1 MRRPPASAATVAV
14 ALLLFV
20 FIALPIGMVLFES
33 VRLAGPIP
41 LPDLA
46 RMTGR
51 ALDQLEPGDRQ
62 RQMARWLAALKPEER
77 TAAIAASLEL
87 LGRRVPWDRSAPF
100 DAQAQ
105 AAEAALG
112 AMDAAERQRF
122 DAIYPLAVTTL
133 HKRIPL
139 AFRLRDKLTPEA
151 FDQLREGTRVGYG
164 LDHYAAVFTSARLQK
179 AFRNSVILSSLV
191 AVLTTAIGFAV
202 AYGINRGAIA
212 LPHLVRYLTLIPL
225 VSPPVMIATSS
236 ILLFGRNGAVTKGLL
251 QNTLGWIDA
260 DVTNLYGWGGV
271 ILAQVLG
278 HVPHA
283 FILLDIV
290 LSKHDGRIEEAAAGQ
305 GAGAWQVFTRVS
317 LPMAQPGMVR
327 SLILVF
333 MLIMTDFG
341 NPLIIG
347 KDIPVLAGILY
358 DEMTGFQNTRLAAA
372 LAVWMIL
379 PAVSIYVIIERLG
392 RRKRFASALG
402 APPEL
407 PVPAPAR
414 LGLNAVAWGVVG
426 LTMLLY
432 GAIVFASFVKIWRID
447 HSLTLAWYTT
457 GGVAGFV
464 SEYRGVAVVWE
475 SVKVAGLA
483 APIGGMLAAVLA
495 YLIERT
501 RPLGGN
507 ILGFVVLLPAI
518 LPGVILGVGYVV
530 AFNLPLGMKSLAL
543 TGTPWILVLNIL
555 FANMFVGYLAGRA
568 LLQRYDAAIDEAA
581 ESLGASLWQR
591 FAWVTLPVMRHA
603 LVLGTLYVFV
613 HGLTTLSAVI
623 FLVSPA
629 QKLASVSIFDAAEAG
644 HYGAASAISVTILL
658 IVFAVMG
665 LNHWVERR
673 GPTWARVGVLAA
685 GATLAGGPGS
695 RGPRRN
701 PKQRLSMT

>member
-1 MRRPPASAATVAV
+1 MGAILRQSPAYAAITALG
-14 ALLLFV
+14 LLLIL
-20 FIALPIGMVLFES
+20 FIAVPIGMVLFES

-41 LPDLA
+41 LQDLA
-46 RMTGR
+46 RITQN
-51 ALDQLEPGDRQ
+51 ALDKLDPTERQ
-62 RQMARWLAALKPEER
+62 RQTERWLTSLKQEER
-77 TAAIAASLEL
+77 TAAIAGGLEL
-87 LGRRVPWDRSAPF
+87 LGRRVPWDRKGLYE
-100 DAQAQ
+100 DQAT
-105 AAEAALG
+105 AAEAAL
-112 AMDAAERQRF
+112 ATLSDADRRRF
-122 DAIYPLAVTTL
+122 DAIYPLAAVTL

-139 AFRLRDKLTPEA
+139 AFRLRDRLTPVE
-151 FDQLREGTRVGYG
+151 FDRLREGTQQGYG
-164 LDHYAAVFTSARLQK
+164 LDHYVAVFTSARLHK
-179 AFRNSVILSSLV
+179 AFRNSVILSSAV
-191 AVLTTAIGFAV
+191 ALLTTCIGFAV

-212 LPHLVRYLTLIPL
+212 LPHLLRYLTLIPL
-225 VSPPVMIATSS
+225 VSPPVVIATSA

-251 QNTLGWIDA
+251 QDTLGWINA

-283 FILLDIV
+283 FILLDNV
-290 LSKHDGRIEEAAAGQ
+290 LSKHDGHIEEAAAGQ
-305 GAGAWQVFTRVS
+305 GASAWQVFARVT
-317 LPMAQPGMVR
+317 LPMAQPGLVR

-379 PAVSIYVIIERLG
+379 PVLLIYLLIERLG
-392 RRKRFASALG
+392 RRKRFASAVG

-407 PVPAPAR
+407 PAPRVAR
-414 LGLNAVAWGVVG
+414 VGLGLVAWSVVG

-432 GAIVFASFVKIWRID
+432 GAIVFASFIKIWRVD
-447 HSLTLAWYTT
+447 HSFTLAWYLS

-464 SEYRGVAVVWE
+464 SEQRGVAVVWD

-483 APIGGMLAAVLA
+483 APLGGLLAIALA
-495 YLIERT
+495 YLTERT

-507 ILGFVVLLPAI
+507 VLGFIALLPAI

-543 TGTPWILVLNIL
+543 TGTAWILVLNIL
-555 FANMFVGYLAGRA
+555 FANIFVGYLAGRA
-568 LLQRYDAAIDEAA
+568 VLQRYDASVDEAA

-591 FAWVTLPVMRHA
+591 FAWVTLPIMRHA
-603 LVLGTLYVFV
+603 LMLGTLYVFV

-623 FLVSPA
+623 FLISPMH
-629 QKLASVSIFDAAEAG
+629 KLASVGIFEAAEAG
-644 HYGAASAISVTILL
+644 HYGVASAISVTILL

-665 LNHWVERR
+665 ANHWMERR
-673 GPTWARVGVLAA
+673 GPVWARVGALAA
-685 GATLAGGPGS
+685 GWTPAGG
-695 RGPRRN
+695 RGR
-701 PKQRLSMT
+701 

>member
-1 MRRPPASAATVAV
+1 MMSGKRHLPGYAASVAV

-20 FIALPIGMVLFES
+20 FIVLPVGMVLFES

-41 LPDLA
+41 LQELA
-46 RMTGR
+46 RITSR
-51 ALDQLEPGDRQ
+51 ALDQLDPDDRQ
-62 RQMARWLAALKPEER
+62 RQLARWMATLKPEDR
-77 TAAIAASLEL
+77 TAAIAGSLDL
-87 LGRRVPWDRSAPF
+87 LGRRVSWDRKAPF
-100 DAQAQ
+100 DDQAK
-105 AAEAALG
+105 AAEAVLAT
-112 AMDAAERQRF
+112 MDAAERQRF

-139 AFRLRDKLTPEA
+139 AFRLRDTLTPAE
-151 FDQLREGTRVGYG
+151 FDRLREGTRVGYG
-164 LDHYAAVFTSARLQK
+164 LDHYVAVFTAARLQT
-179 AFRNSVILSSLV
+179 AFRNSLTLSSVV
-191 AVLTTAIGFAV
+191 AVLTTAIGFAI

-225 VSPPVMIATSS
+225 VSPPVMIATAS

-251 QNTLGWIDA
+251 QNVLGWIDA

-283 FILLDIV
+283 FILLDNV
-290 LSKHDGRIEEAAAGQ
+290 LSRHDGRIEEAAAGQ
-305 GAGAWQVFTRVS
+305 GAGAWQVFTRVA
-317 LPMAQPGMVR
+317 LPMAQPGIVR

-379 PAVSIYVIIERLG
+379 PAVSIYVTIERLG

-407 PVPAPAR
+407 SAPLTAR
-414 LGLNAVAWGVVG
+414 VGLSAVAWGVVG
-426 LTMLLY
+426 LTLLLY
-432 GAIVFASFVKIWRID
+432 GAIVFASFVKIWRVD
-447 HSLTLAWYTT
+447 HSFTLAWYTT

-483 APIGGMLAAVLA
+483 APFGGLLAVALA

-501 RPLGGN
+501 RPVGRN
-507 ILGFVVLLPAI
+507 VLGFAVLLPAI

-530 AFNLPLGMKSLAL
+530 AFNLPLGMKSLSL

-555 FANMFVGYLAGRA
+555 FANMFIGYLAGRA

-591 FAWVTLPVMRHA
+591 FAWVTLPIMRHA
-603 LVLGTLYVFV
+603 LMLGTLYVFV

-623 FLVSPA
+623 FLVSPT

-665 LNHWVERR
+665 MNHWLEHR
-673 GPTWARVGVLAA
+673 GPSWSRVGALV
-685 GATLAGGPGS
+685 GGRTLTGGD
-695 RGPRRN
+695 R
-701 PKQRLSMT
+701 

>member
-1 MRRPPASAATVAV
+1 MRALIRDLPAYSATAALG
-14 ALLLFV
+14 LLLFV

-41 LPDLA
+41 LYDLA
-46 RMTGR
+46 QITEE
-51 ALDQLEPGDRQ
+51 ALGKLDPDDRQ
-62 RQMARWLAALKPEER
+62 RQMARWIASLKPEER
-77 TAAIAASLEL
+77 TTAIAAGLEL
-87 LGRRVPWDRSAPF
+87 MGRQVPWDTKALF
-100 DAQAQ
+100 DEQAK
-105 AAEAALG
+105 AAEATLTAL
-112 AMDAAERQRF
+112 DAATRQRF
-122 DAIYPLAVTTL
+122 DAIYPLAAVTL

-139 AFRLRDKLTPEA
+139 AFRLRDKLTPAE
-151 FDQLREGTRVGYG
+151 FDQLREGTRQGYG
-164 LDHYAAVFTSARLQK
+164 PDHYLAVITSARLQK
-179 AFRNSVILSSLV
+179 AFRNSLTLSSVV
-191 AVLTTAIGFAV
+191 AVLTTVIGFAV

-225 VSPPVMIATSS
+225 VSPPVVIATSA

-251 QNTLGWIDA
+251 QDTLGWIDA

-283 FILLDIV
+283 FILLDNV
-290 LSKHDGRIEEAAAGQ
+290 LSKHDGRIEEAAASQ
-305 GAGAWQVFTRVS
+305 GASAWQVFTQVT
-317 LPMAQPGMVR
+317 LPMAQPGLVR

-379 PAVSIYVIIERLG
+379 PALSVYVLVERLG
-392 RRKRFASALG
+392 RRKRFASAVG

-407 PVPAPAR
+407 PVPQVAR
-414 LGLNAVAWGVVG
+414 VGLSAVAWGAVG
-426 LTMLLY
+426 LTMVLY
-432 GAIVFASFVKIWRID
+432 GAIVFASFIKIWRVD
-447 HSLTLAWYTT
+447 YSFTLAWYTT

-464 SEYRGVAVVWE
+464 SEYRGVKVVWE

-483 APIGGMLAAVLA
+483 APIGGLLAVALA
-495 YLIERT
+495 YLIERA
-501 RPLGGN
+501 RPVGGN
-507 ILGFVVLLPAI
+507 VLGFIALLPAI

-543 TGTPWILVLNIL
+543 TSTMWILVLNIL
-555 FANMFVGYLAGRA
+555 FANIFIGYLAGRA
-568 LLQRYDAAIDEAA
+568 VLQRYDAAIDEAA

-591 FAWVTLPVMRHA
+591 FAWVTLPIMRHA
-603 LVLGTLYVFV
+603 LMLGTLYVFV

-623 FLVSPA
+623 FLVSPMH
-629 QKLASVSIFDAAEAG
+629 KLASVAIFDGAEAG

-665 LNHWVERR
+665 ANHWMERR
-673 GPTWARVGVLAA
+673 GPVWARVGALAA
-685 GATLAGGPGS
+685 GRTATTGG
-695 RGPRRN
+695 
-701 PKQRLSMT
+701 K